1 MALNLLSNVPPDYF
15 ENPEN
20 VIEFYENTESLNL
33 VEKAKTLAE
42 ETASGVKSSVVGFF
56 DTVGQSLAG
65 VTSPIISGALMPIIV
80 LAGVLVVGLYF
91 FQKSG
96 LGKRL

>member
-20 VIEFYENTESLNL
+20 VMEFYESPESLDL
-33 VEKAKTLAE
+33 LGRAKTLAE
-42 ETASGVKSSVVGFF
+42 ETASGVKSNVIGFF
-56 DTVGQSLAG
+56 DTVGKSLAG
-65 VTSPIISGALMPIIV
+65 VTSPIISGALMPIII